1 MIGDRII
8 HLDTIN
14 SSNQYLKEMVKNK
27 TIEEG
32 TLVSAKE
39 QTAGRGQRN
48 NVWSSSF
55 NQNLLISYVLYP
67 DFLLAEQQFLISKIV
82 ALGIYDLLS
91 ENLEDVKIK
100 WPNDIYVNDLK
111 IAGVLIENSLT
122 GANID
127 NTIVGI
133 GLNVNQ
139 TSFSK
144 SVPNP
149 TSMKLEANRKFDTQY
164 ILLELCKKLDFW
176 YNKLING
183 NNSLIDESYK
193 SALYK
198 FGENCQYKDENG
210 LFQAEITDIDNI
222 GRLCLLDENGNE
234 REYAFKEVAC
244 VTKNCGL

>member
-1 MIGDRII
+1 MIGDKII
-8 HLDTIN
+8 NLDTVD
-14 SSNQYLKEMVKNK
+14 SSNRYLKNLVKNQQV
-27 TIEEG
+27 EEG
-32 TLVSAKE
+32 TLVLAKE
-39 QTAGRGQRN
+39 QTAGRGQQN
-48 NVWSSSF
+48 NVWISSF

-67 DFLLAEQQFLISKIV
+67 SFLLAEQQFVISQTV

-91 ENLEDVKIK
+91 EHLEDVKIK

-149 TSMKLEANRKFDTQY
+149 TAMKLEANREFDTQY

-193 SALYK
+193 LALYK

-210 LFQAEITDIDNI
+210 LFRAKITDIDNI
-222 GRLCLLDENGNE
+222 GRLCLLDKNGNE
-234 REYAFKEVAC
+234 RKYAFKEVAF
-244 VTKNCGL
+244 VN